1 MGNIGMTKFYYVYL
15 LVDVAT
21 ESHRYTGVT
30 EDLTARLA
38 KHNAGEVPH
47 TSKFKP
53 WKIETAIAFSSKEK
67 AHAFEAY
74 LKTHS
79 GTLPEAI
86 RYQNKEMIHIHAPQS
101 SEVHRFK
108 GVCYDRAHEAD
119 VKVTGT
125 EQIAQMYIH
134 KQGIFTERRVY
145 PYVQKEDLRLDLQPK
160 IRNLAASRNPEH
172 PCFQCRMMTYYA
184 VLN

>member
-1 MGNIGMTKFYYVYL
+1 MAKFYYVYL

-67 AHAFEAY
+67 LCRAEAF
-74 LKTHS
+74 
-79 GTLPEAI
+79 
-86 RYQNKEMIHIHAPQS
+86 
-101 SEVHRFK
+101 
-108 GVCYDRAHEAD
+108 
-119 VKVTGT
+119 VK
-125 EQIAQMYIH
+125 
-134 KQGIFTERRVY
+134 
-145 PYVQKEDLRLDLQPK
+145 
-160 IRNLAASRNPEH
+160 
-172 PCFQCRMMTYYA
+172 
-184 VLN
+184 

>member
-1 MGNIGMTKFYYVYL
+1 MRNNLRSNPKPGGTDNLLKMEKIGMTKFYYVYL

-67 AHAFEAY
+67 AYAFEAY

-79 GTLPEAI
+79 GRSFAN
-86 RYQNKEMIHIHAPQS
+86 RH
-101 SEVHRFK
+101 F
-108 GVCYDRAHEAD
+108 
-119 VKVTGT
+119 
-125 EQIAQMYIH
+125 
-134 KQGIFTERRVY
+134 
-145 PYVQKEDLRLDLQPK
+145 
-160 IRNLAASRNPEH
+160 
-172 PCFQCRMMTYYA
+172 
-184 VLN
+184 

>member
-1 MGNIGMTKFYYVYL
+1 MGEDRSGNWRSQSEACHGVELRSNPKPGGTGNLPKMEDIGMAKFYYVYL

-67 AHAFEAY
+67 AYAFEAY

-79 GTLPEAI
+79 G
-86 RYQNKEMIHIHAPQS
+86 RSFSNRH
-101 SEVHRFK
+101 F
-108 GVCYDRAHEAD
+108 
-119 VKVTGT
+119 
-125 EQIAQMYIH
+125 
-134 KQGIFTERRVY
+134 
-145 PYVQKEDLRLDLQPK
+145 
-160 IRNLAASRNPEH
+160 
-172 PCFQCRMMTYYA
+172 
-184 VLN
+184 